1 MAIRAR
7 RGTLLLALAALLI
20 PLSCGGEESSS
31 SALVDPDR
39 SPPIN
44 ALGVDV
50 AGEVLLTTNRGF
62 FRIRNGEAKPIPAVV
77 RTPNGPG
84 EIGTFLAFTMLG
96 NGVLLGSGHPDQR
109 GKLASF
115 LGLIRS
121 EDGGRH
127 WRTVSRYGFTDLH
140 VLRHAHGRL
149 YAYDAVL
156 GGLLVSE
163 DDGRTWRESLVPSGP
178 VLDLVVSPADGDE
191 LLLSF
196 EDRIM
201 SSSDRGRSWQPL
213 VGADRPRLAWP
224 TAESLYRADRNG
236 HVMESEDGGASWSLI
251 GVLGGEPWKL
261 EAIDGQ
267 HLLAVLRDATIME
280 STDGGRSWDELFSP

>member
-1 MAIRAR
+1 VRIRAR
-7 RGTLLLALAALLI
+7 LGTLPLAVAALLI
-20 PLSCGGEESSS
+20 PLSCGDEDSSS
-31 SALVDPDR
+31 SLVDPER
-39 SPPIN
+39 NPPIN
-44 ALGVDV
+44 ALGVDA
-50 AGEVLLTTNRGF
+50 AGDVLLTTNRGF
-62 FRIRNGEAKPIPAVV
+62 FRIRNGEAKRIPAQVS
-77 RTPNGPG
+77 TPNGRG
-84 EIGTFLAFTMLG
+84 EIGTFLAFTALG
-96 NGVLLGSGHPDQR
+96 DGELLGSGHPDQR

-140 VLRHAHGRL
+140 VLRVAHGRL

-178 VLDLVVSPADGDE
+178 VADLVVSPADGDE

-213 VGADRPRLAWP
+213 VGAERPRMAWP
-224 TAESLYRADRNG
+224 SAEILYRADRNG
-236 HVMESEDGGASWSLI
+236 RVMESEDGGASWSLI
-251 GVLGGEPWKL
+251 GVLDGEPWKL
-261 EAIDGQ
+261 EAIDSE
-267 HLLAVLRDATIME
+267 HLVAALRDATIME
-280 STDGGRSWDELFSP
+280 SRDGGRTWEELFSP